1 MDGLPRRNSGTQR
14 SVLPLAEIQ
23 SRFTEEFTHAMSD
36 CRLANAS
43 VHNMGHEAFFCSVA
57 FMLSG
62 IARVPNNA
70 AWRAHT
76 MNNVSLAH
84 LKSAANKNALVTGA
98 TGFVGVHLI
107 RKLLKEDFSVFAIA
121 RDEKRLLELLG
132 KISYD
137 RLVILKGDLLSTADL
152 EKLSHDLQNRVGDLH
167 VVIHLVGGGPLTSN
181 RNLAP
186 QVFDLN
192 YTTTANL
199 VRSLEAANKL
209 SSVPLF
215 IYFSS
220 LTAMGMPATQVDRMR
235 YDETTACNPVL
246 PHGKAK
252 LATEELLKDLAVKNK
267 LKAVILRFPQIYG
280 GDNDPLIPVIN
291 LIRKG
296 VFPVVRNRVGTL
308 PLIHLTDAVNAT
320 YAVIRDF
327 YRIQG
332 NYAVNLICENSYS
345 YDYLTDLVKKKY
357 GRGGTLKIPYW
368 LLYLATFTIEG
379 VFKVLDK
386 PEPLNRL
393 RLVSMTT
400 DRIIDCRKFI
410 ETFNFRFDHNLESF
424 VIDQLT
430 LV

>member
-43 VHNMGHEAFFCSVA
+43 VHNMRREAFFCSVA

-137 RLVILKGDLLSTADL
+137 RLVILK
-152 EKLSHDLQNRVGDLH
+152 GDLH

-308 PLIHLTDAVNAT
+308 PLIHLTDAVKAT

>member
-14 SVLPLAEIQ
+14 SVLPLAEIL

-43 VHNMGHEAFFCSVA
+43 VHNMRREAFFCSVA

-137 RLVILKGDLLSTADL
+137 RLVILK
-152 EKLSHDLQNRVGDLH
+152 GDLH

>member
-1 MDGLPRRNSGTQR
+1 MND
-14 SVLPLAEIQ
+14 A
-23 SRFTEEFTHAMSD
+23 SRTDPE
-36 CRLANAS
+36 
-43 VHNMGHEAFFCSVA
+43 
-57 FMLSG
+57 
-62 IARVPNNA
+62 
-70 AWRAHT
+70 
-76 MNNVSLAH
+76 
-84 LKSAANKNALVTGA
+84 KAANKNALVTGA

-107 RKLLKEDFSVFAIA
+107 RKLLSEDYRIFAIA
-121 RDEKRLLELLG
+121 RDEKKLVELLG
-132 KISYD
+132 KPPHD
-137 RLVILKGDLLSTADL
+137 RLVILKGDLLNAADL
-152 EKLSHDLQNRVGDLH
+152 ENLSHDLQNRVGDLQ

-181 RNLAP
+181 RSLAQ

-199 VRSLEAANKL
+199 VQILEAANKL

-252 LATEELLKDLAVKNK
+252 LATEEFLRELSIKNK
-267 LKAVILRFPQIYG
+267 LKAVNLRLPQIYC

-296 VFPVVRNRVGTL
+296 VFPVVRNKVGSL
-308 PLIHLTDAVNAT
+308 PLIHLADIVNAT
-320 YAVIRDF
+320 YTIIREAT
-327 YRIQG
+327 RIPG
-332 NYAVNLICENSYS
+332 NYAVYVICEKSYS
-345 YDYLTDLVKKKY
+345 YDHLTELVRKKY

-379 VFKVLDK
+379 VFQVLRK

-410 ETFNFRFDHNLESF
+410 ETFNFRFDHNLEDF
-424 VIDQLT
+424 IIHQLPPI
-430 LV
+430 

>member
-1 MDGLPRRNSGTQR
+1 
-14 SVLPLAEIQ
+14 
-23 SRFTEEFTHAMSD
+23 
-36 CRLANAS
+36 
-43 VHNMGHEAFFCSVA
+43 
-57 FMLSG
+57 
-62 IARVPNNA
+62 
-70 AWRAHT
+70 
-76 MNNVSLAH
+76 
-84 LKSAANKNALVTGA
+84 
-98 TGFVGVHLI
+98 
-107 RKLLKEDFSVFAIA
+107 
-121 RDEKRLLELLG
+121 
-132 KISYD
+132 
-137 RLVILKGDLLSTADL
+137 
-152 EKLSHDLQNRVGDLH
+152 
-167 VVIHLVGGGPLTSN
+167 
-181 RNLAP
+181 
-186 QVFDLN
+186 
-192 YTTTANL
+192 
-199 VRSLEAANKL
+199 
-209 SSVPLF
+209 
-215 IYFSS
+215 
-220 LTAMGMPATQVDRMR
+220 MGMPAAQVDRMR
-235 YDETTACNPVL
+235 YDETTTCNPVL

-379 VFKVLDK
+379 VFKVLGK

-424 VIDQLT
+424 VIDQPT